1 MDISL
6 EKIDTIRERTGASY
20 KEAKEILEKHN
31 GDIVEALIDIE
42 NNDKGSNFNINQT
55 SEEVI
60 SKLKEIVKKG
70 NITKIILKKDG
81 EVIMNIPVTAGAI
94 GAVLAPQ
101 LSAIGIAAAMISRTT
116 IEIVK
121 EDGEVVNLNEMAGKT
136 VDKIM
141 RRNKDTSTS
150 EYTEDYMNAEDYT
163 KDNDDN
169 KI

>member
-6 EKIDTIRERTGASY
+6 EKIDTIRERTGVSY
-20 KEAKEILEKHN
+20 KEAKEILERNN

-42 NNDKGSNFNINQT
+42 NNKKESNFNINQT

-60 SKLKEIVKKG
+60 SKLKDIVKKG
-70 NITKIILKKDG
+70 NITKIMLKKDG
-81 EVIMNIPVTAGAI
+81 ETIMNIPVTAGAI

-121 EDGEVVNLNEMAGKT
+121 ENGEVVSLNEMAGKT

-141 RRNKDTSTS
+141 KRNKK
-150 EYTEDYMNAEDYT
+150 TEETNDYT
-163 KDNDDN
+163 NEYNGDDT
-169 KI
+169 I